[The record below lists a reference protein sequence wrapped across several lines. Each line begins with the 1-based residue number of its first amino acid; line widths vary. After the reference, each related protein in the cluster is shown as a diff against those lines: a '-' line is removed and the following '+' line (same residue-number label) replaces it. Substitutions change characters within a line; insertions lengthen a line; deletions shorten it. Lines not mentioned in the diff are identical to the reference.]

1 MKILVLDNYD
11 SFTYNLVQYITELTG
26 EMPSVVRNDKIDLQ
40 AVAQFDTIVLSPGP
54 GLPADAGIMPQLIQQ
69 YAPTKRILGVCL
81 GHQAI
86 GEAFGGKLYNL
97 KNVYHGI
104 ASPIQVIDENNIL
117 FENVPVEL
125 VVGRYHSWAIST
137 EGFPKELKVTAQD
150 DKGVIMAMSH
160 HTYEVHGVQFHPESV
175 MTDYGKQ
182 ILKNFLR
189 PLNQQN
195 KVGQAIEYM
204 F

>member
-26 EMPSVVRNDKIDLQ
+26 EMPSVMRNDKIDLQ
-40 AVAQFDTIVLSPGP
+40 AVASFDTIVLSPGP

-104 ASPIQVIDENNIL
+104 ASPIQVIDESNIL
-117 FENVPVEL
+117 FENIPIEL

-150 DKGVIMAMSH
+150 DQGVIMAMSH
-160 HTYEVHGVQFHPESV
+160 HTYDVHGVQFHPESV

-182 ILKNFLR
+182 ILKNCLR

>member
-26 EMPSVVRNDKIDLQ
+26 EMPTVVRNDKIDLQ

-117 FENVPVEL
+117 FEKVPVEL

-160 HTYEVHGVQFHPESV
+160 HTYDVHGVQFHPESV

>member
-1 MKILVLDNYD
+1 
-11 SFTYNLVQYITELTG
+11 VQYITELTG

-40 AVAQFDTIVLSPGP
+40 AVASFDTIVLSPGP

-104 ASPIQVIDENNIL
+104 ASPIQVIDKNNIL

-160 HTYEVHGVQFHPESV
+160 HTYDVHGVQFHPESV